1 MNNLPPVQTMYN
13 AFLKRDLS
21 FEGIFYIA
29 VKTTGIFCRPSCPA
43 KKPELKNIEFFNS
56 SKDALFAG
64 YRPCKRCA
72 PMEPLG
78 NAPDWLTKLF
88 EEIHNND
95 SIKWKD
101 SDLRAMNLDPHRVRR
116 WFKKNHNMTFHTYIR
131 SLRLG
136 KALGRLKHGDN
147 LTQTAFEHGY
157 ESLSGF
163 RDAIKKITGVSAAK
177 SGRQTVIYL
186 NRILTP
192 LGPMLAGATNN
203 GICLLEFMDRRM
215 LNTQLKILSR
225 RLECNFTPGTNKFID
240 QLAGELKEYF
250 KGRLTKFKTPLIM
263 EGTEFQKSVWKNLL
277 NIPFGETI
285 SYEELAHRT
294 GNSQAIRAVG
304 HANGDNR
311 MSIIIPCHRVIG
323 KNGKLTGYGGGLW
336 RKKYLIELENNFL
349 QAQCED

>member
-78 NAPDWLTKLF
+78 NAPAWLTKLF

-101 SDLRAMNLDPHRVRR
+101 SDLRARNLDPHRVRR

-203 GICLLEFMDRRM
+203 GICLLEFMDRSM